1 MWCDK
6 KTVNVVIGT
15 PIYRQGAYVLDK
27 FLYNQ
32 KQIQQSYPLS
42 ELILAT
48 SEYDFIKE
56 LESLVSF
63 WKLKVLLCSIE
74 NSRFINT

>member
-1 MWCDK
+1 
-6 KTVNVVIGT
+6 VNVVIGT